1 MKKLKY
7 IALSLTLMLSMS
19 SCKDYLDVN
28 TDPDNP
34 TSVSATLSAR
44 LPWIQNYFA
53 YAWGTAGMRANTIG
67 GILTQLSTTGGN
79 GYLAA
84 WNPIQGSCTTVY
96 QNWYIGSAVNINPMI
111 DKALATGA
119 YHYAG
124 AGYCIKA
131 MGFMMMLDMHGE
143 LPITEAFTGKYNPS
157 YDDGK
162 TMYNLCLEYID
173 EAINYLNMGQTAGAA
188 TLSAGDLWNG
198 GNVQQWIK
206 LCYGL
211 KARFLLKV
219 SKKADL
225 FQPNAVLAALDN
237 AIQSNDDNTSMK
249 HYNVEGDEVNF
260 TVSDPYQTAA
270 FWNCVAYGTGQR
282 LTKWYVNLL
291 DNSFTGGSGVI
302 DPRLSKLVPAMMTN
316 IVLGE
321 KGAISTYDWTRSVG
335 VDMMY
340 SNKRRQGNIITTI
353 FATSADIDKTYTID
367 DAADREQFIAD
378 ASKIHKTSVDGS
390 KVTVTYQKG
399 SAYCNTTNYRNAGD
413 TIYVNM
419 RSNSM
424 STSGRGINDLF
435 YYPAIGYDYVAG
447 TGTFYARPNS
457 DSDFLTYA
465 EMCFIKAEIYF
476 RQSNK
481 DQALAAYKTG
491 IKAHFDR
498 MQKRL
503 NEWKTAGSNNPDEM
517 PMDDAEIAEYLA
529 GPAVCQNASDLTMAE
544 IIRQKI
550 IALGFDMEIWNDM
563 RRFNYSAG
571 NIGNLGVVYTDYVRP
586 AEFSATNKIIGSSPN
601 ELTYWFRRFSQ
612 STHES
617 NYNLTELLAS
627 NKLAM
632 TDPIWSCPVWWDC
645 ETDSEYY
652 GYIY

>member
-7 IALSLTLMLSMS
+7 ITLSLLLMLGTS
-19 SCKDYLDVN
+19 SCKDYLDINV
-28 TDPDNP
+28 DPDNP
-34 TSVSATLSAR
+34 TSVSATVNTR

-67 GILTQLSTTGGN
+67 GILTQLSTTNGN
-79 GYLAA
+79 GLLAG
-84 WNPIQGSCTTVY
+84 WNPAQSSCTTVY
-96 QNWYIGSAVNINPMI
+96 QNWYIGAAVNVNPMI
-111 DKALATGA
+111 DKALSTGA
-119 YHYAG
+119 FHYAG

-143 LPITEAFTGKYNPS
+143 LPVQDAFTGKYNPS

-162 TMYNLCLEYID
+162 KMYELCMEYID
-173 EAINYLNMGQTAGAA
+173 KAIENLSMAQSPGSPA
-188 TLSAGDLWNG
+188 LSAGDLWNN

-225 FQPNAVLAALDN
+225 FSPDAVLAALDN
-237 AIQSNDDNTSMK
+237 AILSNDDNTMMK
-249 HYNVEGDEVNF
+249 HYNVEGDELNF
-260 TVSDPYQTAA
+260 TVSDPYQTNA
-270 FWNCVAYGTGQR
+270 FWNCVAYGTTQR

-291 DNSFTGGSGVI
+291 DNSFTGGSNVI
-302 DPRLSKLVPAMMTN
+302 DPRLSKLVPAMMSN
-316 IVLGE
+316 VVLDD
-321 KGAISTYDWTRSVG
+321 KGNISTYEWRRAQG

-340 SNKRRQGNIITTI
+340 SNKRKQGNIITNI
-353 FATSADIDKTYTID
+353 FATSKDVTLKYTID
-367 DAADREQFIAD
+367 DATEREKFIAD
-378 ASKIHKTSVDGS
+378 ASKIHAVTVDGS
-390 KVTVTYQKG
+390 AVTVLYQKG
-399 SAYCNTTNYRNAGD
+399 SAYCNSTNYRNAGD
-413 TIYVNM
+413 TVFVNM

-424 STSGRGINDLF
+424 STSGRGVNDLL
-435 YYPAIGYDYVAG
+435 YYPAAGYEYVAG

-476 RQSNK
+476 RKGNRE
-481 DQALAAYKTG
+481 QALTAYKTG

-503 NEWKTAGSNNPDEM
+503 NEWKTAGSANPDEM
-517 PMDDAEIAEYLA
+517 PMDDAEIAEYMSSA
-529 GPAVCQNASDLTMAE
+529 AVCQSASELTMAE

-550 IALGFDMEIWNDM
+550 IALGFDIEIWNDM

-571 NIGNLGVVYTDYVRP
+571 NIENFGVVYTDYQRP
-586 AEFSATNKIIGSSPN
+586 AEFSGTSKIIGTSPN

-617 NYNLTELLAS
+617 NYNLTQLLAS

-645 ETDSEYY
+645 STDAEYY
-652 GYIY
+652 SFIE

>member
-1 MKKLKY
+1 
-7 IALSLTLMLSMS
+7 MLSMS

-173 EAINYLNMGQTAGAA
+173 EAINYLNMGQTAGAT

-225 FQPNAVLAALDN
+225 FQPDAVLAALDN
-237 AIQSNDDNTSMK
+237 AMQSNDDNTSMK

>member
-1 MKKLKY
+1 
-7 IALSLTLMLSMS
+7 MLSMS

-225 FQPNAVLAALDN
+225 FQPDAVLAALDN
-237 AIQSNDDNTSMK
+237 AMQSNDDNTSMK

-291 DNSFTGGSGVI
+291 NNSFTGGSGVI

-465 EMCFIKAEIYF
+465 EMFFIKAEIG
-476 RQSNK
+476 R
-481 DQALAAYKTG
+481 
-491 IKAHFDR
+491 AH
-498 MQKRL
+498 
-503 NEWKTAGSNNPDEM
+503 
-517 PMDDAEIAEYLA
+517 
-529 GPAVCQNASDLTMAE
+529 V
-544 IIRQKI
+544 
-550 IALGFDMEIWNDM
+550 
-563 RRFNYSAG
+563 
-571 NIGNLGVVYTDYVRP
+571 
-586 AEFSATNKIIGSSPN
+586 
-601 ELTYWFRRFSQ
+601 
-612 STHES
+612 
-617 NYNLTELLAS
+617 
-627 NKLAM
+627 
-632 TDPIWSCPVWWDC
+632 
-645 ETDSEYY
+645 
-652 GYIY
+652 